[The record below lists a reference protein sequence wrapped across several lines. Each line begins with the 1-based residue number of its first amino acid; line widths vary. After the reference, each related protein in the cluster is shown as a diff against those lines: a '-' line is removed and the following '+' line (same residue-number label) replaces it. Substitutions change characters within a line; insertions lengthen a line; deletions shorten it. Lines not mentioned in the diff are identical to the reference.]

1 LKARLGGNHESAL
14 MVRVA
19 EANDPSFRAP
29 EQGECLAR
37 PEDVIIFIEWRA
49 VNNLKALQLDR
60 AGGKALK
67 ETKML
72 GRELIPG
79 PLGGKARQGVE
90 SRGDGVARTSPIV
103 IAANDD
109 RGQGPYLFN
118 HGIGVGTVT
127 DQIAQ
132 AQDLLVLSLR
142 QLEAHLQRFQI
153 GMYVAEEKIA
163 HYQIPRWRRLALSL
177 AASNK
182 ASAARGATENG
193 HHRGGKLHYSS

>member
-1 LKARLGGNHESAL
+1 

-19 EANDPSFRAP
+19 ETNDPSSRAP

-67 ETKML
+67 EAKML

-79 PLGGKARQGVE
+79 PLGGKARQGIE
-90 SRGDGVARTSPIV
+90 FGGDGVARTSLIV

-118 HGIGVGTVT
+118 DGIGVGAVT
-127 DQIAQ
+127 DQIA
-132 AQDLLVLSLR
+132 
-142 QLEAHLQRFQI
+142 
-153 GMYVAEEKIA
+153 
-163 HYQIPRWRRLALSL
+163 
-177 AASNK
+177 
-182 ASAARGATENG
+182 
-193 HHRGGKLHYSS
+193 